1 MGRRARGYSW
11 NDLSKVWLAPI
22 LSALFASGEVCWAH
36 PLLSLTQQISQP
48 AFVALSDP
56 HQVAKDFTGSEPANL
71 PLADPPTLE
80 SKLYEAIM
88 SRIGLPYR
96 LGGTDDLGYDCSG
109 FIWRIFREAGVDIPR
124 HSVREMWERLPEA
137 REGEEGTFGVIVFF
151 SGLTHAGIVRD
162 AHSFYHA
169 SSSQGIVRSFFS
181 DYWGARVT
189 GYRRVPISR
198 SSSTRPRWSR
208 PRKAGTPPGRSSSPR
223 ASMDRDRP

>member
-1 MGRRARGYSW
+1 MGPRANGNSW
-11 NDLSKVWLAPI
+11 NDLSRLSLNLI
-22 LSALFASGEVCWAH
+22 LSAVSASGVECWAH

-48 AFVALSDP
+48 PFVDLSDLRYI
-56 HQVAKDFTGSEPANL
+56 AKGFAGSELANL
-71 PLADPPTLE
+71 PLADPSTPE
-80 SKLYEAIM
+80 SRLYEAIM

-109 FIWRIFREAGVDIPR
+109 FIWRVFQEAGVDISR

-189 GYRRVPISR
+189 GYRRVPLSR

-208 PRKAGTPPGRSSSPR
+208 PRRGETPPARPSSPR
-223 ASMDRDRP
+223 GSMDRDR